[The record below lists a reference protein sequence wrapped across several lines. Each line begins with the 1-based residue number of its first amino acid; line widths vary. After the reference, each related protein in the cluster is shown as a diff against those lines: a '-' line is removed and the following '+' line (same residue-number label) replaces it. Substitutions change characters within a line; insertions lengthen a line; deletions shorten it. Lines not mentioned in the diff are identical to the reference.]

1 MSPKHETDVL
11 VVGAGPV
18 GQITALRLASRGA
31 KVTILDKHWRV
42 GAHSYAL
49 ALHSDS
55 LALLDDLG
63 VLPEVLAEGHR
74 IDKVSF
80 YEGDT
85 RRCEL
90 DLGKLDAKY
99 PFVLVIPQSL
109 LESAL
114 EKRLL
119 ETKVKVLWNHRLE
132 ELIESDL
139 TAEIA
144 KLDRVASGYPIA
156 QMEWVVVKTFSAR
169 SSFVVGADG
178 YHSVI
183 RDRLGIK
190 LKSVAR
196 PMVFSVFEVETSQD
210 MGNEVRVILDDDSTS
225 VLWPMENNRV
235 RWSFQIRDPKTHEPT
250 RDYLNA
256 HIKERAPWAPEI
268 SGEIHWSSAV
278 IFAKRLAE
286 SFGRGKI
293 WLAGDS
299 AHLTSP
305 VGVHSMNAGLAEGS
319 DLAVKLTDILA
330 GKATPDILDE
340 YADTHLERW
349 RFLLGIDGELEPADG
364 TDDWVAVRASR
375 IMSSTPATGNDLM
388 QLLGQVGL
396 RHRPSGA

>member
-18 GQITALRLASRGA
+18 GQITALRLASRGV

-55 LALLDDLG
+55 LALLDELG

-74 IDKVSF
+74 IDKIGF
-80 YEGDT
+80 YEGDSK
-85 RRCEL
+85 RCEL

-99 PFVLVIPQSL
+99 PFVLVVPQSL
-109 LESAL
+109 LETAL

-156 QMEWVVVKTFSAR
+156 QMEWVVVKTFRTR

-178 YHSVI
+178 YHSII
-183 RDRLGIK
+183 RERLGIK
-190 LKSVAR
+190 LKSVA
-196 PMVFSVFEVETSQD
+196 PPLVFSVFEVETSD
-210 MGNEVRVILDDDSTS
+210 DFGNEVRVILDEDATS
-225 VLWPMENNRV
+225 VLWPMENDRC
-235 RWSFQIRDPKTHEPT
+235 RWSFQIRDPKAHEPT

-256 HIKERAPWAPEI
+256 HVKERAPWAQEV
-268 SGEIHWSSAV
+268 SGAIHWSSAV

-319 DLAVKLTDILA
+319 DLGCRLSEIL
-330 GKATPDILDE
+330 GGRTSPDTLDE
-340 YADTHLERW
+340 YAGTHLGRW
-349 RFLLGIDGELEPADG
+349 RFLLGLDGQLEPASGADA
-364 TDDWVAVRASR
+364 WVVDRASR
-375 IMSSTPATGNDLM
+375 IMSSTPATGDDLLE
-388 QLLGQVGL
+388 LLGQIAL
-396 RHRPSGA
+396 RHKPAS

>member
-1 MSPKHETDVL
+1 VSPKHETDVL

-18 GQITALRLASRGA
+18 GQVTALRLASRGA

-74 IDKVSF
+74 IDKIGF
-80 YEGDT
+80 YEGDSK
-85 RRCEL
+85 RCEL

-99 PFVLVIPQSL
+99 PFVLVVPQSL
-109 LESAL
+109 LETAL

-139 TAEIA
+139 TAEVA

-156 QMEWVVVKTFSAR
+156 QMEWVVVKTFRAR

-190 LKSVAR
+190 LQSVA
-196 PMVFSVFEVETSQD
+196 PPLVFSVFEVETSQD
-210 MGNEVRVILDDDSTS
+210 LGNEVRVILDEDATS
-225 VLWPMENNRV
+225 VLWPMENNRC

-256 HIKERAPWAPEI
+256 HIKERAPWGQEV
-268 SGEIHWSSAV
+268 SGAIHWSSAV
-278 IFAKRLAE
+278 IFAKRIAE

-319 DLAVKLTDILA
+319 DLACRLSEILG
-330 GKATPDILDE
+330 GKASQDTLDA
-340 YADTHLERW
+340 YADTHLARW
-349 RFLLGIDGELEPADG
+349 RFLLGLDGQLGPANGADE
-364 TDDWVAVRASR
+364 WVVGRAPR
-375 IMSSTPATGNDLM
+375 IMSSTPATGDDLL
-388 QLLGQVGL
+388 QLLGQIGL
-396 RHRPSGA
+396 RHEPAS